1 MKRVLL
7 SVCLLFG
14 SFGLAGCES
23 GGVQEG
29 MPADPNKTDMPLNSI
44 PANAAEGPK
53 MPPGGAG
60 AAGKDAPKAE
70 APGTPPAPDA
80 TKK

>member
-7 SVCLLFG
+7 SACLVFG
-14 SFGLAGCES
+14 SFGLVGCEG

-29 MPADPNKTDMPLNSI
+29 MPADPNKTDAPLSSI

-53 MPPGGAG
+53 MPKDG
-60 AAGKDAPKAE
+60 AAPKKDGAKAAE

-80 TKK
+80 TKQ

>member
-7 SVCLLFG
+7 GACLVFG
-14 SFGLAGCES
+14 SFGLAGCDS
-23 GGVQEG
+23 GGIPEG
-29 MPADPNKTDMPLNSI
+29 QPPSTKPDAPLL

-53 MPPGGAG
+53 MPKDGAVPK
-60 AAGKDAPKAE
+60 KDAKAAE

-80 TKK
+80 TKN

>member
-1 MKRVLL
+1 MR
-7 SVCLLFG
+7 CLVFG
-14 SFGLAGCES
+14 SFGLAGCDS

-29 MPADPNKTDMPLNSI
+29 MPTDPNKADVPLTAI

-53 MPPGGAG
+53 MPAG
-60 AAGKDAPKAE
+60 APGAAAKDAPKAE